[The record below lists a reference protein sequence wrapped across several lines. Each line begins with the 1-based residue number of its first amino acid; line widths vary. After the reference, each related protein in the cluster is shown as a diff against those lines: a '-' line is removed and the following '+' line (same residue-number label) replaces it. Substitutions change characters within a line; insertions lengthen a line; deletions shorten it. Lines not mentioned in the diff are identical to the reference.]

1 MTTKPKTR
9 KAPAAKAPKAAP
21 KEMELG
27 AGRIPRSLV
36 EAQDILAT
44 TRKLA
49 DAVFLMA
56 LELGE
61 CECGA
66 ICSVA
71 DVIRDKITESLEL
84 IELGKKKL
92 GGETYRLGLETARK
106 VAAEWGGA

>member
-1 MTTKPKTR
+1 MSTKPEKPKTR
-9 KAPAAKAPKAAP
+9 EAAAKRAAP
-21 KEMELG
+21 NAAPELFNDG
-27 AGRIPRSLV
+27 IPPSLV
-36 EAQDILAT
+36 EAQDILST

-56 LELGE
+56 LELDE
-61 CECGA
+61 CERGA

-92 GGETYRLGLETARK
+92 GGETYRLGLETASK
-106 VAAEWGGA
+106 VAAEWPS

>member
-1 MTTKPKTR
+1 MSTKPEKPKTP
-9 KAPAAKAPKAAP
+9 KAPAAKAPKATND
-21 KEMELG
+21 G
-27 AGRIPRSLV
+27 IPTSLV

-44 TRKLA
+44 TSKLA
-49 DAVFLMA
+49 DAVYLMA
-56 LELGE
+56 LELDE

-71 DVIRDKITESLEL
+71 DIIRDKITESLEL

-106 VAAEWGGA
+106 VAAECGA

>member
-1 MTTKPKTR
+1 
-9 KAPAAKAPKAAP
+9 
-21 KEMELG
+21 
-27 AGRIPRSLV
+27 
-36 EAQDILAT
+36 
-44 TRKLA
+44 
-49 DAVFLMA
+49 MA

-61 CECGA
+61 CERGA

-106 VAAEWGGA
+106 VAAEWPA